1 MNFNVHRLCCATTQ
15 QDTGLSMMKTWS
27 KRHASKLHYNISIK
41 VKVLIAIFLIFPL
54 LSLSQNRGSDFTLV
68 FGDCFHGDSIS
79 VSIQGIQVVR
89 TKRLESNTTGRAN
102 LTVFQNK
109 NGLLIDYNGHR
120 TSQKKVFVQ
129 SIITIQIVADKD
141 YSYRFQLKKGR
152 MFLVEYCADAHHKR
166 MISIE
171 QGTHRFYFI

>member
-1 MNFNVHRLCCATTQ
+1 MR
-15 QDTGLSMMKTWS
+15 
-27 KRHASKLHYNISIK
+27 
-41 VKVLIAIFLIFPL
+41 VLIVICLIFPL
-54 LSLSQNRGSDFTLV
+54 LAFSQNKESDFTLV

-129 SIITIQIVADKD
+129 SNITIQIVADKT
-141 YSYRFQLKKGR
+141 YAYHFQLKKGR
-152 MFLVEYCADAHHKR
+152 TFLVEYCPDAQHKK